1 MLVVGE
7 YSVDA
12 IELGAGGYGAVYKGK
27 ETATGKP
34 VAVKVLSHG
43 RMRVAAIQ
51 HEVKLMQNARHKH
64 VIELYV
70 HIQQEDKSFLVM
82 ELAEHGELFS
92 RVIDKGNLDEPEA
105 KVYFAQIMG
114 ALDFLHGRGIAHR
127 DLKLEN
133 VLLDAQDNCK
143 ICDFGLAH
151 QYDFDASGKMI
162 KTTLRDI
169 CGSKSYAA
177 PEVLAG
183 RGYDGFATDV
193 WSCGICLFA
202 MLAGFFP
209 LDGANASDWRFTR
222 VVQAVADRKSLTH
235 TIFSFYQRPCV
246 LSDEAAALIDAMMS
260 VYPQSRASV
269 ADVLH
274 SAWLC
279 GRDKCAPLVAPAQRY
294 LKEIQGNA
302 YEADGAPQ
310 YRHAYFL
317 EAGAN
322 TLGLQMSMDI
332 LEDESFAPVAPVYRT
347 AQLMADMPPLT
358 RQRARTGSALTSLL
372 Q

>member
-127 DLKLEN
+127 DLKLVRVPSATQTKFRCTADPSVAPN
-133 VLLDAQDNCK
+133 VPAHAPN
-143 ICDFGLAH
+143 ILAH
-151 QYDFDASGKMI
+151 
-162 KTTLRDI
+162 
-169 CGSKSYAA
+169 AA
-177 PEVLAG
+177 CTQPLSLD
-183 RGYDGFATDV
+183 YATD
-193 WSCGICLFA
+193 
-202 MLAGFFP
+202 P
-209 LDGANASDWRFTR
+209 
-222 VVQAVADRKSLTH
+222 
-235 TIFSFYQRPCV
+235 
-246 LSDEAAALIDAMMS
+246 
-260 VYPQSRASV
+260 
-269 ADVLH
+269 
-274 SAWLC
+274 
-279 GRDKCAPLVAPAQRY
+279 
-294 LKEIQGNA
+294 
-302 YEADGAPQ
+302 
-310 YRHAYFL
+310 
-317 EAGAN
+317 
-322 TLGLQMSMDI
+322 SM
-332 LEDESFAPVAPVYRT
+332 R
-347 AQLMADMPPLT
+347 
-358 RQRARTGSALTSLL
+358 
-372 Q
+372 